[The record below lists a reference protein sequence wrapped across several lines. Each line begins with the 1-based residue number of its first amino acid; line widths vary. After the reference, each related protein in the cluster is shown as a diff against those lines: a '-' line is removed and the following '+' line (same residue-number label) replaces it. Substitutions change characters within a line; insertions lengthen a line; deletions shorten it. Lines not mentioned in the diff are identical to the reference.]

1 LKKILF
7 LSILAIGK
15 LTSCS
20 ETPPTI
26 VSDFFSEQ
34 FANAKKVSWG
44 HETESEWEAEFM
56 MDGKEMSATYDDAGI
71 WMETEIEIEEDEL
84 PELVKN
90 ALDQNFKFY
99 KLGEVSIIETSDFKG
114 YEVIVETNDQ
124 DIEVLITNEGELTI
138 KELLDEDND

>member
-1 LKKILF
+1 MKILIF
-7 LSILAIGK
+7 LSILAIGL

-26 VSDFFSEQ
+26 VSDSFSEQ

-44 HETESEWEAEFM
+44 HETENEWEAEFM

-84 PELVKN
+84 PALVKY
-90 ALDQNFKFY
+90 ALDQKFKSY
-99 KLGEVSIIETSDFKG
+99 KLGEVSIIETLDFEG
-114 YEVIVETNDQ
+114 YEVIVETEDQ

-138 KELLDEDND
+138 KEILEED